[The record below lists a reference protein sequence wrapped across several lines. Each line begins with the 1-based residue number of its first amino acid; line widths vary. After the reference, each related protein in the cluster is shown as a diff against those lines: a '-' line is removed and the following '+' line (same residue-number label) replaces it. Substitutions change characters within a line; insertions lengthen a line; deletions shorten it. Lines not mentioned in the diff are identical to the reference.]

1 MSVCVES
8 QGVMRQKNDSRKGR
22 NEWSRILLISR
33 DKSISSLACKHLSER
48 GHDIV
53 AFDNPLK
60 AQLMFKIGYYDLALI
75 DMNIDNPR
83 ISCFDLYRF
92 IRALDE
98 NVKICFLTS
107 FEINY
112 KEFLMMFPSVEI
124 DYLLDKSKASP
135 DRMNK
140 MYHEV
145 LKH

>member
-1 MSVCVES
+1 VCLEG
-8 QGVMRQKNDSRKGR
+8 QRATPQKNDRKEGR
-22 NEWSRILLISR
+22 NDWSRILLISR
-33 DKSISSLACKHLSER
+33 DKSISLLARKYLSGR

-75 DMNIDNPR
+75 DMNNDNPR
-83 ISCFDLYRF
+83 ISCFELYRF

-107 FEINY
+107 FEINH

-124 DYLLDKSKASP
+124 DYILDKSKASP
-135 DRMNK
+135 DLMDK
-140 MYHEV
+140 MYNEV